1 MDANIFFHN
10 ATFQESVER
19 SEPSKLVITNALEEF
34 LLNCSAK
41 VLKSDKDLLVFEQ
54 MQVFTDAILSGMNNG
69 IKQDLLILVR
79 KRKNKLKKTKR
90 HKNSFLQENS
100 NIKKLS
106 RQKEMSQTNISI
118 KQENI

>member
-19 SEPSKLVITNALEEF
+19 SESSKLVITNALEEF
-34 LLNCSAK
+34 LLNCSPK

-106 RQKEMSQTNISI
+106 RQIEISQTNISI

>member
-1 MDANIFFHN
+1 MDANIFFQN

-19 SEPSKLVITNALEEF
+19 SESSKLVITNALEEF

-106 RQKEMSQTNISI
+106 RQIEMSQTNISI